1 MRNSSRNLHVT
12 TTKQRNRFR
21 CLVNPFT
28 ADSVKALHFAI
39 LVLPTIFLIFD
50 IRAFWRS
57 GLSARAPE
65 CQKLKMVGYA
75 SMALDASNSS
85 SLEQLALKGLSC
97 FVFFTVIIFVATFM
111 VNKDEY

>member
-1 MRNSSRNLHVT
+1 
-12 TTKQRNRFR
+12 
-21 CLVNPFT
+21 
-28 ADSVKALHFAI
+28 
-39 LVLPTIFLIFD
+39 
-50 IRAFWRS
+50 
-57 GLSARAPE
+57 
-65 CQKLKMVGYA
+65 MVGYA